1 MDWNLVA
8 NVIHPDK
15 EVVQM
20 EYTID
25 RFEGEYVVC
34 EDKNGVMYEI
44 QKDKIPSEAQEGS
57 KIKKMEERYSIV
69 ENQNDKAR
77 IKSKM
82 DKLFK

>member
-1 MDWNLVA
+1 
-8 NVIHPDK
+8 
-15 EVVQM
+15 M

-25 RFEGEYVVC
+25 RFEGEYAVC
-34 EDKNGVMYEI
+34 EDENGVMCEI
-44 QKDKIPSEAQEGS
+44 QKDKISAEAQEGS

>member
-1 MDWNLVA
+1 
-8 NVIHPDK
+8 
-15 EVVQM
+15 M

-25 RFEGEYVVC
+25 RCEGEYVVC